1 MKLRLATGAL
11 AATCSVF
18 LLGACGSGG
27 QSAGSPS
34 STSKSSASS
43 SSTAGNSSSAP
54 ASSSSTAA
62 AAKPAAAE
70 EITIEGFDYKVPT
83 SVKAGAKITITN
95 KDGASHTVTSDTGGL
110 FDAVV
115 KGGGTT
121 TTMTAPMKPGKYP
134 FHCTY
139 HGSMHGVLVVT

>member
-1 MKLRLATGAL
+1 
-11 AATCSVF
+11 V
-18 LLGACGSGG
+18 
-27 QSAGSPS
+27 Q
-34 STSKSSASS
+34 
-43 SSTAGNSSSAP
+43 
-54 ASSSSTAA
+54 
-62 AAKPAAAE
+62 
-70 EITIEGFDYKVPT
+70 ITIKSFDYKVPT

-115 KGGGTT
+115 KGGGGAA
-121 TTMTAPMKPGKYP
+121 TMTAPMKPGKYP